1 MSDWVLNMRE
11 ELLRMADPAVRE
23 SGLRF
28 FKEPVKLHGVKSD
41 AVKRLAKLHFKDIR
55 SLGKA
60 GIFALCEELWESGFL
75 EEAGIACEW
84 SYALKGEYEPSDF
97 EVFDRWVRLYVSNW
111 AACDTLCNHTVGT
124 FIERFPSYQDQLLLW
139 AGGDS
144 RWVRRASAVSLI
156 IPARKGLFTETIFAI
171 ADLLLMDA
179 DPMVQKGYGWMLK
192 ACSEFDPERV
202 FAYVML
208 HRNTM
213 PRTAL
218 RYAMEKL
225 TTEKRRAA
233 MTRSK

>member
-1 MSDWVLNMRE
+1 MSDRVLKIRE
-11 ELLRMADPAVRE
+11 ELVRMADPAVKA

-28 FKEPVKLHGVKSD
+28 FKEPVKLYGVKSD
-41 AVKRLAKLHFKDIR
+41 VVRRLAKQHFKEIQ

-60 GIFALCEELWESGFL
+60 AIFTLCEELWKSGFL
-75 EEAGIACEW
+75 EETGIACEW
-84 SYALKGEYEPSDF
+84 SYALNSEYEASDF
-97 EVFDRWVRLYVSNW
+97 GSIDRWVRRYVSNW
-111 AACDTLCNHTVGT
+111 AACDSLCNHTVGT
-124 FIERFPSYQDQLLLW
+124 FIERFPSFLDQLLLW
-139 AGGDS
+139 AGADS

-218 RYAMEKL
+218 RYAIEKL
-225 TTEKRRAA
+225 TIEKRRAA

>member
-1 MSDWVLNMRE
+1 M
-11 ELLRMADPAVRE
+11 
-23 SGLRF
+23 
-28 FKEPVKLHGVKSD
+28 
-41 AVKRLAKLHFKDIR
+41 
-55 SLGKA
+55 
-60 GIFALCEELWESGFL
+60 
-75 EEAGIACEW
+75 
-84 SYALKGEYEPSDF
+84 
-97 EVFDRWVRLYVSNW
+97 SNW

-144 RWVRRASAVSLI
+144 RWVQRASAVSLI

-218 RYAMEKL
+218 RYAIEKL
-225 TTEKRRAA
+225 TIEKRRAA